1 MSGFPEVHAPT
12 TTSGAAR
19 PLVLLHGGNV
29 ANWMWEP
36 QLPALTDRLVI
47 TPDLPGFGARVGE
60 DWPGLDAAAD
70 DVVARVTEL
79 GVDGPFD
86 LVGLSLGAMTALRVL
101 ARHPGRVRSALVTGA
116 LLERLGV
123 GTRST
128 VRLQLAFWRAP
139 WFWRGLAT
147 AMGLPEEAR
156 ERYVT
161 HGLSVRRETA
171 AAMFADV
178 NAGGV
183 PADLSEFSGALLAIA
198 GEKESATARRS
209 LATLARVAP
218 RAELRLAP
226 GMHHIWNVEDVDLF
240 NEVMLTW
247 LNNGT
252 ADARLITPGALAAR

>member
-1 MSGFPEVHAPT
+1 MSGFPEVHAPRT
-12 TTSGAAR
+12 AGAAR

-36 QLPALTDRLVI
+36 QLPALADRLVI
-47 TPDLPGFGARVGE
+47 TPDLPGFGARVDE

-70 DVVARVTEL
+70 DVVARATEH
-79 GVDGPFD
+79 GIDGPFD

-101 ARHPGRVRSALVTGA
+101 VRHPERVRSALVTGA
-116 LLERLGV
+116 LLERLGA
-123 GTRST
+123 GTRLT
-128 VRLQLAFWRAP
+128 ARLQLAFWRAP

-156 ERYVT
+156 ERYVA

-183 PADLSEFSGALLAIA
+183 PDELGDYSGALLAIA

-209 LATLARVAP
+209 LLALARVAP
-218 RAELRLAP
+218 RAELRFAP

-240 NEVMLTW
+240 NDVLLSW
-247 LNNGT
+247 LDNGT
-252 ADARLITPGALAAR
+252 ADARLISLGALVAR